1 MSALL
6 LDRLIDALPPPDEPA
21 RFSAR
26 ELGAEEQTAL
36 LAAARVAPSADN
48 LQTWR
53 FVVVRSAEGR
63 AALAEAVGGALAEP
77 FRRAPLAI
85 AVCGVSGIVSRLRR
99 EQPFVLVD
107 VPIALTHL
115 LLEAAELGLRCAWTL
130 DPDHAAVRR
139 ALAIPEQ
146 KVTVIALCALGWP
159 E

>member
-1 MSALL
+1 MTGLL
-6 LDRLIDALPPPDEPA
+6 LDRLIDALPAPGAPA
-21 RFSAR
+21 RFSPR

-63 AALAEAVGGALAEP
+63 AALSSAVEPALAEP
-77 FRRAPLAI
+77 FRHAPVAV
-85 AVCGVSGIVSRLRR
+85 AVCGVRGIVSRLRR

-107 VPIALTHL
+107 VPIALVHL

-130 DPDHAAVRR
+130 DPDEAAVKR
-139 ALAIPEQ
+139 ALAIPEE
-146 KVTVIALCALGWP
+146 KVSVIALCALGWP